1 MTKVEKI
8 NNDVIELKKYI
19 SNILLDVDKKYKK
32 NNNKI
37 ISKLDTISDSVEE
50 TNKKLISLSKKITK
64 LERDG
69 VIWKNGF

>member
-19 SNILLDVDKKYKK
+19 SDILLDVDKKYKK

-69 VIWKNGF
+69 VI